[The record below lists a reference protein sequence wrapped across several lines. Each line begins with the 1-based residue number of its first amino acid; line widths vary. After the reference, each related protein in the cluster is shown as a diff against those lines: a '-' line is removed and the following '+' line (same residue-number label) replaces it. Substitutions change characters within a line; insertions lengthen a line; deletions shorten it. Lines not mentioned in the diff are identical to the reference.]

1 MSKPE
6 TKNKI
11 RIAVDL
17 GASSGR
23 VIAGIVSDG
32 KLTLEEIH
40 RFENPAIDLPSGL
53 YWNILGLFHE
63 IVTGLKK
70 SVELYG
76 DDITSIGIDTWG
88 CDFGLFDLTGELIAP
103 PHQYRDPRF
112 EGMAEKMHA
121 LLPEVGIFGR
131 TGIKTNFYNSS
142 LHLLALHLKNP
153 KLLTEA
159 DTLLFVPDILA
170 YWLTGVKAVERT
182 IASTSQ
188 LLNPHTGDWAFDVI
202 EALGLP
208 PKIFGKIVSPGTILG
223 NLRPDMQATLGRSD
237 IPLVVAPSHD
247 TASAVAGIP
256 ISGEETLWLSS
267 GTWSIMGVEIRQPI
281 TTPEAL
287 ELGFCNELGVAGT
300 VRFLKNIAGLWLIQE
315 CKRQWDID
323 GQEHSFSELA
333 ELAAAAEPFT
343 AFIDPDDA
351 VFASP
356 GNMPSKI
363 KVYCEK
369 TGQAVPDSIGQILR
383 VATESL
389 ALKYRFVYENI
400 VKLTGLDFSRLH
412 AGGGGIQNEM
422 LCQATANAL
431 GIEVI
436 AGPVEAT
443 SCGNIITQMIATG
456 ETTDF
461 TSGRALIRNSFGFIA
476 YSPEDLESWE
486 SAYRDFLRII
496 S

>member
-1 MSKPE
+1 MAIPE
-6 TKNKI
+6 TKPKV

-23 VIAGIVSDG
+23 VIAGIVSEG
-32 KLTLEEIH
+32 KLTLKEIH
-40 RFENPAIDLPSGL
+40 RFGNPAVELPTGL
-53 YWNILGLFHE
+53 YWDILGLFHN
-63 IVTGLKK
+63 ILTGLKK

-76 DDITSIGIDTWG
+76 DGIASIGIDTWG
-88 CDFGLFDLTGELIAP
+88 CDFGLFDSTGELIAP

-112 EGMAEKMHA
+112 EGMAEKMHDI
-121 LLPEVGIFGR
+121 LPEVEVFGR

-142 LHLLALHLKNP
+142 LHLLAQSRKNP
-153 KLLTEA
+153 HLLGEA
-159 DTLLFVPDILA
+159 STLLFVPDILA

-188 LLNPHTGDWAFDVI
+188 LLNPRTGDWAFDVI
-202 EALGLP
+202 EKLGLP
-208 PKIFGKIVSPGTILG
+208 KRIFGKVVAPGAILG
-223 NLRPDMQATLGRSD
+223 NLRPELKDTIGRSD

-256 ISGEETLWLSS
+256 IHGDQKLWLSS
-267 GTWSIMGVEIRQPI
+267 GTWSIMGVETRQPI

-315 CKRQWDID
+315 CKRQWDLD
-323 GQEHSFSELA
+323 GKGHSFGELA
-333 ELAAAAEPFT
+333 KMAAEAEPFT

-356 GNMPSKI
+356 GNMPAKI
-363 KVYCEK
+363 RDYCVK
-369 TGQAVPDSIGQILR
+369 TGQPAPESIGQTLR
-383 VATESL
+383 IATESL
-389 ALKYRFVYENI
+389 ALKYRYVFENI
-400 VKLTGLDFSRLH
+400 VKLTGLDFTRLH

-431 GIEVI
+431 GIDVV

-443 SCGNIITQMIATG
+443 SCGNIITQMVATG
-456 ETTDF
+456 ETADF
-461 TSGRALIRNSFGFIA
+461 STGRALIRGSFGFNT
-476 YSPEDLESWE
+476 YTPEDTGLWDA
-486 SAYRDFLRII
+486 AYGDFLRII